1 MERATR
7 TTVTP
12 TPGGPMLE
20 RIIRSSV
27 ANRGIVLILAVFL
40 VAGGIWAIRTT
51 PVDAIPDLSD
61 VQVIVQTDWA
71 EQAPQIVEDQV
82 TYPLTTTLL
91 GVPRATTV
99 RGISTFGVSYV
110 YVLFEEGTD
119 PYWARSRVLEQL
131 SQLGDELPQGV
142 TPRLGPD
149 ATGVGWVYQYTLES
163 DRHDLAELRSLQD
176 FFVRYQLQG
185 VPGVAEVA
193 SVGGYVRQYQ
203 VDVDPDRLRSHGLT
217 LAGVTRAIREANA
230 DMGAR
235 VVEQG
240 GREYMVRGLG
250 YLESVEEIEE
260 VVLASRNG
268 TPIRVVDVARV
279 QLGPDLRRGVA
290 DKNGTGDVVTGIV
303 VMRHGAD
310 ALEVIDGVKD
320 RIEALSAGLPDGV
333 SIVPAYDRSEL
344 IREAQGNLTRTL
356 IQVLLL
362 TALIASLFLLH
373 LRSALVVVVTLP
385 VAVLASFLVMRILG
399 VQSNLMSL
407 AGIAIAIGAMVDAA
421 VVLIDNMHK
430 HLERE
435 GDSISA
441 HRRWEIVSA
450 SASEVG
456 PAIFFSLLV
465 ITVSFL
471 PVFGLEAQEGRLF
484 HPLAFTKTFAMAA
497 AALLAVTLIPVTL
510 GFFIRGKIRTEKEN
524 PVSRLLLRGY
534 RPVLGLAL
542 RFRWVTLAVAGV
554 LLALTLIPVT
564 RLGSE
569 FMPPVEEGTALFMPM
584 TLPGV
589 SIEQA
594 AEIMRYQNAILAR
607 IPEVES
613 VIGKAGR
620 ADTPTDPAPLE
631 MFETLV
637 NLRPT
642 SEWRRGVDYD
652 SLVAEMDAAVR
663 MPGVMNV
670 WTMPIQNRIEMLATG
685 MRSPVGVQIFGDD
698 LSELERLGEEIEGL
712 LYQVEGTRSAVA
724 ERGASGS
731 YLDVVVDRREA
742 ARYGL
747 NVQEVQRAMMTAVGG
762 EVATRTV
769 EGRERYA
776 VQVRYPRELRQSAER
791 IADVLVDTPAGS
803 PIPLGQLA
811 RIAPAEGPM
820 VVNTENA
827 FPVSRVFIDVE
838 GRDLGGY
845 VAEADDLL
853 RERVQLPA
861 GYRMEWAGQ
870 FQAMER
876 VRERLTLLVP
886 FTLGLIFLLL
896 FLHFRSGARALMVM
910 ATLPFAL
917 VGGFWLLWLLDFN
930 TSVAV
935 WVGFIALAGVAAELG
950 VVMLLYLDQAFER
963 RRSEAG
969 EVGLTP
975 DLVREAALEGA
986 TTRLRP
992 VMMTVVSD
1000 IGGLMPLMWAAGV
1013 GAATMQRVAAPMVG
1027 GLLTAMVLTLIVLP
1041 VVYSIW
1047 REFELRR
1054 ASA

>member
-1 MERATR
+1 
-7 TTVTP
+7 
-12 TPGGPMLE
+12 MLE
-20 RIIRSSV
+20 RIIAASV
-27 ANRGIVLILAVFL
+27 RNRGLVLILAAFL
-40 VAGGIWAIRTT
+40 VGGGIWALRTT

-91 GVPRATTV
+91 GVPRTTTV
-99 RGISTFGVSYV
+99 RGISAFGVSYV

-131 SQLGDELPQGV
+131 SRLGTELPPGV
-142 TPRLGPD
+142 VPRLGPD
-149 ATGVGWVYQYTLES
+149 ATGVGWVFQYTLES
-163 DRHDLAELRSLQD
+163 ESHDLAELRSLQD

-193 SVGGYVRQYQ
+193 TVGGYVRQYQ
-203 VDVDPDRLRSHGLT
+203 VDVDPDRLRALGIPLT
-217 LAGVTRAIREANA
+217 RVTAAIREANA

-250 YLESVEEIEE
+250 YLSSVEEIEE
-260 VVLASRNG
+260 IPLAARNG
-268 TPIRVVDVARV
+268 TPIRVGDVARV

-290 DKNGTGDVVTGIV
+290 DKDGRGDVVTGIV

-310 ALEVIDGVKD
+310 ALEVIDGVKS
-320 RIEALSAGLPDGV
+320 RITEIEVGLPEGV
-333 SIVPAYDRSEL
+333 SIVTAYDRSEL
-344 IREAQGNLTRTL
+344 IREAQSNLTRTL

-385 VAVLASFLVMRILG
+385 IAVLFAFLVMRLLG
-399 VQSNLMSL
+399 IQSNLMSL

-435 GDSISA
+435 EGPITSA
-441 HRRWEIVSA
+441 RRWEIVTA
-450 SASEVG
+450 SATEVG

-465 ITVSFL
+465 ITVAFL

-484 HPLAFTKTFAMAA
+484 RPLAFTKTFAMAG
-497 AALLAVTLIPVTL
+497 AALLAVTLVPVTL
-510 GFFIRGKIRTEKEN
+510 GLFVRGRVRSEGEN
-524 PVSRLLLRGY
+524 PVSRALLRGY
-534 RPVLGLAL
+534 RPVLSLAL
-542 RFRWVTLAVAGV
+542 RFRWLTLGGAALILG
-554 LLALTLIPVT
+554 LTLIPLQ

-569 FMPPVEEGTALFMPM
+569 FMPRVEEGTILFMPM

-589 SIEQA
+589 SIQQA
-594 AEIMRYQNAILAR
+594 AAIMMVQDSVLASF
-607 IPEVES
+607 PEVES

-620 ADTPTDPAPLE
+620 ADSPTDPAPLE

-637 NLRPT
+637 NLKPT
-642 SEWRRGVDYD
+642 SEWRSGVDYD

-663 MPGVMNV
+663 IPGVMNV

-698 LSELERLGEEIEGL
+698 LSEIERIGEEIEGL
-712 LYQVEGTRSAVA
+712 LRAMPGTRGAVA

-742 ARYGL
+742 ARFGL
-747 NVQEVQRAMMTAVGG
+747 NVAEVQRAMMTAVGG

-776 VQVRYPRELRQSAER
+776 VQVRYPRELRQSPER
-791 IADVLVDTPAGS
+791 IGDVLVPLPGGGE
-803 PIPLGQLA
+803 IPLGQIA
-811 RIAPAEGPM
+811 RIERAEGPM
-820 VVNTENA
+820 AVNTEDA

-838 GRDLGGY
+838 GRDLGSY
-845 VAEADDLL
+845 VADADRLI
-853 RERVQLPA
+853 RENITLPP
-861 GYRMEWAGQ
+861 GYRIQWAGQ

-876 VRERLTLLVP
+876 VRERLRLLVP
-886 FTLGLIFLLL
+886 LTLGLIFLLL
-896 FLHFRSGARALMVM
+896 YVHFRSGVRAAMVM
-910 ATLPFAL
+910 VTLPFAL
-917 VGGFWLLWLLDFN
+917 VGGVWLLWLLDFN

-950 VVMLLYLDQAFER
+950 VVMFLYLDQAFELKR
-963 RRSEAG
+963 AQAG
-969 EVGLTP
+969 EGGLTP
-975 DLVREAALEGA
+975 ELVREAALEGA
-986 TTRLRP
+986 TTRVRP
-992 VMMTVVSD
+992 VLMTVVSD
-1000 IGGLMPLMWAAGV
+1000 IGGLMPLMWATGV

-1027 GLLTAMVLTLIVLP
+1027 GLLTAMVLTLVVLP
-1041 VVYSIW
+1041 VIYSVW
-1047 REFELRR
+1047 REVELRR
-1054 ASA
+1054 RTT

>member
-1 MERATR
+1 
-7 TTVTP
+7 
-12 TPGGPMLE
+12 MLE
-20 RIIRSSV
+20 RIIRASV
-27 ANRGIVLILAVFL
+27 ANRGLVALLAVFL
-40 VAGGIWAIRTT
+40 VAGGIWAVRTT

-91 GVPRATTV
+91 AVPGATTV

-131 SQLGDELPQGV
+131 SQLGDRLPSGV
-142 TPRLGPD
+142 IPRLGPD
-149 ATGVGWVYQYTLES
+149 ATGVGWVFQYTLES
-163 DRHDLAELRSLQD
+163 DRHDLAELRSIQD

-193 SVGGYVRQYQ
+193 TVGGFVRQYQ
-203 VDVDPDRLRSHGLT
+203 VDVDPDRLRAHGLS
-217 LAGVTRAIREANA
+217 LARVTAAIREANA

-235 VVEQG
+235 VVEQA

-250 YLESVEEIEE
+250 YLESVSEIEE

-268 TPIRVVDVARV
+268 TPIRVADVARV

-290 DKNGTGDVVTGIV
+290 DKNGEGDVVTGIV
-303 VMRHGAD
+303 IMRYGAD
-310 ALEVIDGVKD
+310 ALAVIDGVKA
-320 RIEALSAGLPDGV
+320 RIADLQAGLPEGV
-333 SIVPAYDRSEL
+333 HILPAYDRSEL

-356 IQVLLL
+356 VQVLLV
-362 TALIASLFLLH
+362 TALLASLFLLH
-373 LRSALVVVVTLP
+373 LRSALVVMVTLP
-385 VAVLASFLVMRILG
+385 VAVLFSFLVMRVVG

-430 HLERE
+430 HLEQE
-435 GDSISA
+435 AGPISA
-441 HRRWEIVSA
+441 ERRWEIVA
-450 SASEVG
+450 DSASEVG

-465 ITVSFL
+465 ITVGFL

-484 HPLAFTKTFAMAA
+484 APLAFTKTFAMAG

-510 GFFIRGKIRTEKEN
+510 GWFVRGRIRPESEN
-524 PVSRLLLRGY
+524 PVSRALVRGY

-542 RFRWVTLAVAGV
+542 RHRWVTLGAAAVI
-554 LLALTLIPVT
+554 LALTLIPVS

-569 FMPPVEEGTALFMPM
+569 FMPRVEEGTILFMPM

-589 SIEQA
+589 SVEQA
-594 AEIMRYQNAILAR
+594 ARIMQHQNAVLASF
-607 IPEVES
+607 PEVES

-620 ADTPTDPAPLE
+620 ANTPTDPAPLE

-637 NLRPT
+637 NLKPT

-652 SLVAEMDAAVR
+652 SLVAELDAAVR
-663 MPGVMNV
+663 TPGVMNV

-698 LSELERLGEEIEGL
+698 LNELERLGEEIEGL
-712 LYQVEGTRSAVA
+712 LHQVEGTRSAVA

-791 IADVLVDTPAGS
+791 IGDVLVDGANGAPV
-803 PIPLGQLA
+803 PLGQLA
-811 RIAPAEGPM
+811 RIQPAEGPM

-845 VAEADDLL
+845 VAEADALL
-853 RERVQLPA
+853 RERITLPP
-861 GYRMEWAGQ
+861 GYRLEWAGQ
-870 FQAMER
+870 YQAMER
-876 VRERLTLLVP
+876 VRERLGLLVP
-886 FTLGLIFLLL
+886 LTLGLIFILL
-896 FLHFRSGARALMVM
+896 FLHFRSGVRAVMVM

-917 VGGFWLLWLLDFN
+917 VGGFWLIWLLGFN

-963 RRSEAG
+963 RLREAG
-969 EVGLTP
+969 GGRLSPESI
-975 DLVREAALEGA
+975 REAALEGA
-986 TTRLRP
+986 TTRVRP

-1000 IGGLMPLMWAAGV
+1000 IGGLLPLLWVAGV

-1027 GLLTAMVLTLIVLP
+1027 GLLTAMILTLVVLP
-1041 VVYSIW
+1041 VIYASW
-1047 REFELRR
+1047 RELEMRR
-1054 ASA
+1054 KQRR